1 MNENQSIIKNY
12 LLILKTL
19 HGDPGENLTVVIK
32 GDSGQTEKLSLGK
45 SQSHHKAFKHNQTDL
60 FLLLSNIDV
69 GKVVQ
74 LEFHKNSTS
83 KFKEWKF
90 DHVFVIN
97 KTRIYRNT
105 TLEYFLLSSSS
116 NDTFSVVNLTEPI
129 TESQGAIS
137 LITSRKLNMRDNVVI
152 YLRMKL
158 FLILLSSSC
167 MNAFY
172 SVYDKFDVNAA
183 LYISLSSGLLSIPQ
197 FCSGLLFSTSIH
209 FLFVESCYYAFIKT
223 GNDSCSKA
231 CYPVLSL
238 FGNNQQQTNINL
250 KSSAR
255 IHSSSTNN
263 SIALEK
269 YQFDIF
275 QWQDH
280 NIGNIDRMRLQLCS
294 ENKESKCRWPI
305 EWMFIIHHGYNF
317 TGRII
322 INRMLIA
329 DLSIDIALE
338 QKILPIPSEHGDFCI
353 NEKKQDN
360 NMFLSNILNQQ
371 ANAITED
378 VGRYY
383 VIIRNVDGT
392 SGDVY
397 LNFHGDLLS
406 SSGEQHLLKCEN
418 YPEHQFTSKHTD
430 LFHIKALE
438 VGHIQSVS
446 IRLDQTNKEHSL
458 TLDSLYIIHNATM
471 YTCDSKQTTL
481 NKEKPNKKLTCLSK
495 PPAPVGKVYYYIATH
510 TADKMISGTNASFK
524 VVVTGTKGILGPMEL
539 RESLTNGNNPFE
551 KECID
556 LFHIE
561 DDDIGDPISITITL
575 EPNGLMS
582 NIFSGVKCERIMLVK
597 NGEYNSLWQLVGDL
611 KIKESKTIPLP
622 AQQKKSIQESNKSQ
636 IISVQDLYLQ
646 DTNEITPLYK
656 IDQFNSLKSKLHKH
670 KEKISTLND
679 IENSLSSDIRYD
691 DLTMTE
697 IEEHQKRHIFAPT
710 LHEAEENYRE
720 LRRLLRKMNT
730 PISKAKKIQMSQ
742 KQSMHSTRE
751 KNTTIS

>member
-1 MNENQSIIKNY
+1 MCRV
-12 LLILKTL
+12 IL
-19 HGDPGENLTVVIK
+19 H
-32 GDSGQTEKLSLGK
+32 
-45 SQSHHKAFKHNQTDL
+45 
-60 FLLLSNIDV
+60 
-69 GKVVQ
+69 
-74 LEFHKNSTS
+74 
-83 KFKEWKF
+83 
-90 DHVFVIN
+90 IN
-97 KTRIYRNT
+97 T
-105 TLEYFLLSSSS
+105 
-116 NDTFSVVNLTEPI
+116 
-129 TESQGAIS
+129 
-137 LITSRKLNMRDNVVI
+137 
-152 YLRMKL
+152 
-158 FLILLSSSC
+158 
-167 MNAFY
+167 
-172 SVYDKFDVNAA
+172 
-183 LYISLSSGLLSIPQ
+183 
-197 FCSGLLFSTSIH
+197 

-269 YQFDIF
+269 YRFDIF

-294 ENKESKCRWPI
+294 ENKESKSRWPI

-317 TGRII
+317 TGRIV
-322 INRMLIA
+322 INRVLKA
-329 DLSIDIALE
+329 DLSIDITLE
-338 QKILPIPSEHGDFCI
+338 QKILPIPSEHGDSCI

-371 ANAITED
+371 ANAIVED

-383 VIIRNVDGT
+383 VIIRNIDGT

-406 SSGEQHLLKCEN
+406 SSGEQHLLKSEN
-418 YPEHQFTSKHTD
+418 YSEHQFTSKHTD

-446 IRLDQTNKEHSL
+446 IRLDQTNKEYSL
-458 TLDSLYIIHNATM
+458 TLDRLYIIHNATM
-471 YTCDSKQTTL
+471 YTCDSKQTIL
-481 NKEKPNKKLTCLSK
+481 NKEEPNKKLTCLSK
-495 PPAPVGKVYYYIATH
+495 PSASIGKVDYYIATH
-510 TADKMISGTNASFK
+510 TADKMLSGTNASFK

-561 DDDIGDPISITITL
+561 DDDMGDPISITITL

-582 NIFSGVKCERIMLVK
+582 NIFGGAKCERIMLVK

-611 KIKESKTIPLP
+611 KIKEPKTIPLP

-636 IISVQDLYLQ
+636 IISVQDLYPH
-646 DTNEITPLYK
+646 DTDEIAPLYS
-656 IDQFNSLKSKLHKH
+656 IDQLNSLKSKLHKH
-670 KEKISTLND
+670 KEKKSTLND
-679 IENSLSSDIRYD
+679 VENSLSSDIRYD

-720 LRRLLRKMNT
+720 LRRLLRKINT

-742 KQSMHSTRE
+742 KQSIRSARE
-751 KNTTIS
+751 KNNTIS